1 MELNI
6 VEMKELENGG
16 AEIIVEMDDET
27 KKYLLNFAIL
37 EIIKNGLKEVKEMHD
52 GKYKDEG

>member
-6 VEMKELENGG
+6 VEMKELESGG

-37 EIIKNGLKEVKEMHD
+37 EIIKNGLKEVKELHD
-52 GKYKDEG
+52 E

>member
-37 EIIKNGLKEVKEMHD
+37 EIIKNGLNEVKELHD